1 MRIRDDR
8 TTGATEGA
16 GGCRKAPVGEARP
29 QGRAA
34 AARDPRRVPTRSLR
48 CARCQDLHD
57 PRALIT
63 MADVA
68 LRLGTS
74 ARHVRRQ
81 VAERRNPTVKAGRFV
96 RFEDHAIEHWI
107 DDHRVAPSHA
117 AFPGRQGN

>member
-16 GGCRKAPVGEARP
+16 GGRRKAPVGEARP
-29 QGRAA
+29 QGRAV
-34 AARDPRRVPTRSLR
+34 AARDPRAQTRSLR

-74 ARHVRRQ
+74 ARHVRRL
-81 VAERRNPTVKAGRFV
+81 VAERRIPIVKVGRFV

>member
-1 MRIRDDR
+1 MSTRDDSA
-8 TTGATEGA
+8 TGATEGE
-16 GGCRKAPVGEARP
+16 GRRRQAPVGEARP

-74 ARHVRRQ
+74 VRHIRRL
-81 VAERRNPTVKAGRFV
+81 VAERRIPIVKVGRFV
-96 RFEDHAIEHWI
+96 RFEDHSIEHWI
-107 DDHRVAPSHA
+107 DDHRVAPSRSTV
-117 AFPGRQGN
+117 PLRRGN

>member
-1 MRIRDDR
+1 MSTRDDSA
-8 TTGATEGA
+8 TGATEGE
-16 GGCRKAPVGEARP
+16 GRRRQAPVGEARP

-48 CARCQDLHD
+48 CARCQELRD

-74 ARHVRRQ
+74 ERHVRRL
-81 VAERRNPTVKAGRFV
+81 VAERRIPIVKVGRFV
-96 RFEDHAIEHWI
+96 RFEEHEIEHWI
-107 DDHRVAPSHA
+107 DDHRVAPSGS
-117 AFPGRQGN
+117 AFPLRRAN